1 MEIRYSRPDTKTQSD
16 MNYTIKEIDKL
27 RLITILDLDNLL
39 EDDSLIEKVT
49 QQIQEGNTEFIID
62 LAALD
67 YIVSAGLSLL
77 ISILT
82 RARSAGGDVVIFNIS
97 DKLQR
102 IFLITRLHSTFTVK
116 ENLEEA
122 IQHFDKA
129 NVR

>member
-1 MEIRYSRPDTKTQSD
+1 MK
-16 MNYTIKEIDKL
+16 YTIKETDNIQ
-27 RLITILDLDNLL
+27 LIKILDLNNLL
-39 EDDSLIEKVT
+39 VDESLTEEVT
-49 QQIQEGNTEFIID
+49 QHIQQGNTEFIID
-62 LAALD
+62 LAALE

-82 RARSAGGDVVIFNIS
+82 RARSAGGDVVILNIS

-116 ENLEEA
+116 ETLEDA
-122 IQHFDKA
+122 IEHFAKA